1 MTDPGGAGGMGFH
14 NRNLAFVDGTAQ
26 VERPQLLLYEPEANG
41 RLRLVAVE

>member
-1 MTDPGGAGGMGFH
+1 MGFH